1 MAATRQQHRPRRL
14 ASLLLLSFCALL
26 LVLQPASALFG
37 FGKKKEGDV
46 KAQEA
51 AARAGLEEAVKAEAT
66 KRGSSKGAE
75 PAKKPKPRA
84 GVTARKVGVDGVVVV
99 EVCIYLWI

>member
-14 ASLLLLSFCALL
+14 APLLLLSLCALL
-26 LVLQPASALFG
+26 LMLQPASALFG

-46 KAQEA
+46 HVQAQEA
-51 AARAGLEEAVKAEAT
+51 AARAGLEEAVKAEAA

-99 EVCIYLWI
+99 VVC